1 MGATEWSGR
10 DWRITVNDMEMTVDQ
25 GSASITVPATE
36 ASRFEVRRS
45 WFKWSFHDRGRSLL
59 RLRGISKSDAS
70 SLALALRRLVLTPA
84 IADAVAWHASIV
96 HLLDWASTEQR
107 WIPTETVGAVLA
119 KRPEPRLLQR
129 VRAAECE
136 PSLTRTQLEA
146 VISLDTDME
155 KVVAD
160 TNEQIVAAE
169 LSSRRR
175 FFDTIEKTPLTDE
188 QARAVVCFDNR
199 VQVLAAAG
207 SGKTSVMVARAA
219 YAVSRG
225 FLAPDR
231 VLLLAFNRTAAAELQ
246 ERVMTRF
253 AAVGIDSSGMRA
265 STFHSFGLDVIG
277 RATGEKPRLA
287 SWLEEG
293 GDVRMI
299 LQIVDELRDASEGFR
314 YRWDLYRT
322 VLANAPTRLEED
334 EPDGYDRTTGK
345 TGYRTFAG
353 EVVRSHGE
361 RTIADFL
368 YLNGVDYVYERP
380 YRFPVADATHAQY
393 RPDFY
398 YPGIDVWHEH
408 WALDRDG
415 KAPAAFI
422 GYAEAMSWKR
432 RAHARYRTTLV
443 ETTWDEVMFGDG
455 LSKLK
460 DELNSARASVRLEPR
475 SPTKGR
481 LGKADE
487 ARRPCAPRPD
497 VHDPRQVELVDG

>member
-59 RLRGISKSDAS
+59 RLRGISKRDAS

-96 HLLDWASTEQR
+96 HLLDWASTEKR

-129 VRAAECE
+129 VRAVECE

-225 FLAPDR
+225 FLAP
-231 VLLLAFNRTAAAELQ
+231 TACCCSHSTGPLPP
-246 ERVMTRF
+246 
-253 AAVGIDSSGMRA
+253 SSRNESRRGLRQPGLSRPGSRA

-345 TGYRTFAG
+345 TGYRTLAG

-361 RTIADFL
+361 RTIADFCTSTGSTTST
-368 YLNGVDYVYERP
+368 NVR
-380 YRFPVADATHAQY
+380 
-393 RPDFY
+393 
-398 YPGIDVWHEH
+398 
-408 WALDRDG
+408 
-415 KAPAAFI
+415 I
-422 GYAEAMSWKR
+422 GSLSPTPR
-432 RAHARYRTTLV
+432 TRSTARTFTT
-443 ETTWDEVMFGDG
+443 
-455 LSKLK
+455 
-460 DELNSARASVRLEPR
+460 RASTSGTSTGPLTGMASLLPR
-475 SPTKGR
+475 SRATP
-481 LGKADE
+481 
-487 ARRPCAPRPD
+487 RPCHGSVECTPGTKRHWSRPHGTKSCS
-497 VHDPRQVELVDG
+497 VTASQS